1 MTTKILKQI
10 ENVRMYLREQ
20 RIHYGIAQALDE
32 IAEDIRTHLASPVP
46 DGWVMVP
53 REPTREMRN
62 AGRQTLKGS
71 TGEFEGIQ
79 AEMVYKMML
88 NAAPP
93 APKEQQ
99 E

>member
-1 MTTKILKQI
+1 MTTKILKQ
-10 ENVRMYLREQ
+10 
-20 RIHYGIAQALDE
+20 ALDALE
-32 IAEDIRTHLASPVP
+32 RGYKDLVDAAIKAIRTHLASPVP